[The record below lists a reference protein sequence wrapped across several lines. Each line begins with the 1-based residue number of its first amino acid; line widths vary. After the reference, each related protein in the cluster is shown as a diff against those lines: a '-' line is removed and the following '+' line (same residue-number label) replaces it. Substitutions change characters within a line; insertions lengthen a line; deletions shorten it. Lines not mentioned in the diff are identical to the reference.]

1 MQAIIN
7 NTTGITI
14 HNILIFKMLYVKLEF
29 IVRSD
34 EPIAEM
40 IKPVQRMQI
49 EARNKLHPVITLI
62 IFLSPLLM
70 YLF

>member
-1 MQAIIN
+1 MGA
-7 NTTGITI
+7 TI
-14 HNILIFKMLYVKLEF
+14 DIQSICQILYVKLGF
-29 IVRSD
+29 TVRSD